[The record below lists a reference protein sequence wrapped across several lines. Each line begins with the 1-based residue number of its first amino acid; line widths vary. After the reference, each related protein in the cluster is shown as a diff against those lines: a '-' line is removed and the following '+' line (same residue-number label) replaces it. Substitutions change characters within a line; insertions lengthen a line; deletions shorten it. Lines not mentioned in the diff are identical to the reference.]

1 MIANILVYGIVNGII
16 LLLSALGFSLVFGL
30 SGIANLAHGSLYIL
44 AGYLTW
50 ILLNYLGFPFL
61 LAIAASLVIVGLC
74 GALIYRLIILPIRGI
89 TFSEVIATYGVLVS
103 ILEFFRW
110 MGFITYEFNIPP
122 FIEGSIEIVGVTLD
136 YQRLLIV
143 FVGLILLG
151 FIWLFTHYTQLGLSL
166 RAIAQEEFTALSLG
180 IDSDWAATISMAL
193 GGILAAAAAITLLP
207 LGIIHVNL
215 GYDVLL
221 ISLAVTVLGGM
232 ESIPGLVVASLLLGF
247 AQVLVSTFLGT
258 HWVEVVYL
266 FAIIVIL
273 AIKPSGLFGK
283 FQELEERV

>member
-1 MIANILVYGIVNGII
+1 MIANILVYGTVNGII

-50 ILLNYLGFPFL
+50 SLLHYLGFPFF
-61 LAIAASLVIVGLC
+61 LAIAASLVIVGFC
-74 GALIYRLIILPIRGI
+74 GALIYRLIISPIRGI

-122 FIEGSIEIVGVTLD
+122 FIEGSIEILGVTLD

-143 FVGLILLG
+143 FVGLILLV
-151 FIWLFTHYTQLGLSL
+151 FIWLFTHYTKLGLSL

-193 GGILAAAAAITLLP
+193 GGILAAAAAVTLLP

-232 ESIPGLVVASLLLGF
+232 ESIAGLVVGSLLLGF
-247 AQVLVSTFLGT
+247 AQVFVSTFLGT

-266 FAIIVIL
+266 FAIVVIL

>member
-1 MIANILVYGIVNGII
+1 MIANILVYGTVNGII

-50 ILLNYLGFPFL
+50 MLLNYLGFPFL
-61 LAIAASLVIVGLC
+61 LAIGASLVVVGFC

-122 FIEGSIEIVGVTLD
+122 FMEGSIEIFGVTLD
-136 YQRLLIV
+136 YQRLLII
-143 FVGLILLG
+143 FVGLILLA

-193 GGILAAAAAITLLP
+193 GGILAAAAAITILP

-232 ESIPGLVVASLLLGF
+232 ESIPGLVVASLLLGY
-247 AQVLVSTFLGT
+247 AQVFVSTFLGT

-273 AIKPSGLFGK
+273 AVKPSGLFGK

>member
-30 SGIANLAHGSLYIL
+30 SGIANLAHGSLYIF

-50 ILLNYLGFPFL
+50 MLLNYLGFPFL
-61 LAIAASLVIVGLC
+61 LAIAASLVIVSFC

-122 FIEGSIEIVGVTLD
+122 FIEGSIEIAGVTLD

-143 FVGLILLG
+143 FVGLILLV
-151 FIWLFTHYTQLGLSL
+151 FIWLFTHYKQLGLSL

>member
-1 MIANILVYGIVNGII
+1 VIANILVYGTVNGII

-30 SGIANLAHGSLYIL
+30 SGIANLAHGGLYIL

-50 ILLNYLGFPFL
+50 MLLNYLGFPFL
-61 LAIAASLVIVGLC
+61 LAIATSLVIVGFC

-110 MGFITYEFNIPP
+110 MGFITYEFIIPP
-122 FIEGSIEIVGVTLD
+122 FMEGSIEIVGVTLD
-136 YQRLLIV
+136 YQRLLII
-143 FVGLILLG
+143 FVGLILLA
-151 FIWLFTHYTQLGLSL
+151 FIWVFTHYTQMGLSL

-180 IDSDWAATISMAL
+180 IDSDRAATISMAL
-193 GGILAAAAAITLLP
+193 GGILAAAAAITILP

-247 AQVLVSTFLGT
+247 AQVFVSTFLGT
-258 HWVEVVYL
+258 HWVEMVYL
-266 FAIIVIL
+266 FVIVVIL

>member
-1 MIANILVYGIVNGII
+1 VIANILVYGIVNGII

-61 LAIAASLVIVGLC
+61 LAIAASLVIVGFC

-122 FIEGSIEIVGVTLD
+122 FIGGSIEIFGVTLD

-143 FVGLILLG
+143 FVGLILLV
-151 FIWLFTHYTQLGLSL
+151 FIWLFTHYTQIGLSL

-258 HWVEVVYL
+258 HWVEVIYL
-266 FAIIVIL
+266 FTIIVIL
-273 AIKPSGLFGK
+273 AVKPSGLFGK

>member
-1 MIANILVYGIVNGII
+1 MIANILVYGTVNGII
-16 LLLSALGFSLVFGL
+16 LMLSALGFSLVFGL
-30 SGIANLAHGSLYIL
+30 SGIANLAHGGLYIF

-61 LAIAASLVIVGLC
+61 LAIVTSLMIVGFC

-110 MGFITYEFNIPP
+110 MGFITYEFTIPP
-122 FIEGSIEIVGVTLD
+122 FVEGSIEIVGVTLD
-136 YQRLLIV
+136 YQRLLII
-143 FVGLILLG
+143 FVGLILLA

-180 IDSDWAATISMAL
+180 IDSDWAAMISMTL

-232 ESIPGLVVASLLLGF
+232 ESIPGLVVASLLLGY
-247 AQVLVSTFLGT
+247 AQVFVSTFLGT
-258 HWVEVVYL
+258 HWVGVVYL

>member
-1 MIANILVYGIVNGII
+1 MITNILIYGTVNGIV
-16 LLLSALGFSLVFGL
+16 LMLSALGFSLVFGL

-44 AGYLTW
+44 AGYITW
-50 ILLNYLGFPFL
+50 IFLNYLRVPFL
-61 LAIAASLVIVGLC
+61 LSIAVSIITLGIC

-89 TFSEVIATYGVLVS
+89 TFSEVIATYGVMVS

-110 MGFITYEFNIPP
+110 MGFITYEFTIPP
-122 FIEGSIEIVGVTLD
+122 FIEGSIDIAGVTLD
-136 YQRLLIV
+136 YQRFLII
-143 FVGLILLG
+143 FVGLALLLL
-151 FIWLFTHYTQLGLSL
+151 IWLFTHFTQLGLSL

-180 IDSDWAATISMAL
+180 IDSDFSAMVSMAL
-193 GGILAAAAAITLLP
+193 GGILAAVAAVTLLP

-232 ESIPGLVVASLLLGF
+232 ESVSGLVVASLLLGY
-247 AQVLVSTFLGT
+247 AQVCVSTFIGT

-266 FAIIVIL
+266 LAIILIL
-273 AIKPSGLFGK
+273 TLKPSGLFGK